1 MGELRWGPS
10 GAAAP
15 PRQASFI
22 VSGKQLTER
31 KPSSGVRNA
40 AWPWL
45 AQIWVVEGGK
55 PLPRAR
61 GLPPP
66 RMRWQ
71 RGFRAAG
78 EGAAAGLEP
87 CRKSHHPRGWG
98 ELSARWTNMQI
109 YVSEHANKQHLSR
122 SLFFCFFFFFLFL
135 CVSGL
140 GTFFFPGDSS
150 STQAGLGMWV
160 REGIREGSGT
170 EGKGGKAPSP
180 SAPTWQDGAG
190 AGGPVPISQNFRGH
204 AQKAETHIT

>member
-122 SLFFCFFFFFLFL
+122 SLFFCFFFFSFSLRQR
-135 CVSGL
+135 L
-140 GTFFFPGDSS
+140 GHFFFSRRQQQYSSRVGDVG
-150 STQAGLGMWV
+150 QGGDQGGFRHR
-160 REGIREGSGT
+160 REGWQGSQPFRTNLAGWGRGWGT
-170 EGKGGKAPSP
+170 GPHLSELSRPRAKG
-180 SAPTWQDGAG
+180 
-190 AGGPVPISQNFRGH
+190 
-204 AQKAETHIT
+204 